1 MLGDNGKTPK
11 DEYFVFYNNLQSPD
25 GSVVHQGDN
34 KTGEGEN
41 IDDET
46 IFIDFSKIDSKIQEL
61 VVVVTINE
69 AIERG
74 QNFGQISNSFIRLYD
89 VDTKEEITKFELDED
104 FSNETS
110 VEFGRLYRRGDNWK
124 FKAVG
129 VGYNSGLES
138 FLDKFVY

>member
-1 MLGDNGKTPK
+1 
-11 DEYFVFYNNLQSPD
+11 
-25 GSVVHQGDN
+25 VVHQGDN